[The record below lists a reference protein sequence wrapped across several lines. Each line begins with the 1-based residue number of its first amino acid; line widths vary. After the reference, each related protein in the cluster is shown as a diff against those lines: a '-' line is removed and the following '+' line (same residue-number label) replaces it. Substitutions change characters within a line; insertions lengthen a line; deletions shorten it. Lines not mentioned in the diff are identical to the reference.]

1 LSPRRTT
8 LLAVVLVGAGW
19 ALTLWVSPWSDERVN
34 DLFVY
39 RSYAQPV
46 LAGALPYRDIL
57 SEYPPLASPAIVLPG
72 LVGTGAE
79 TFRLVFAG
87 WTLLLAVVVGLLCG
101 ALAARTGG
109 DRRRAVFA
117 VALMPLLC
125 GALVR
130 THFDLA
136 PVALT
141 LAALLLLCMGRSRA
155 GMAVLGLGA
164 MTKFFPL
171 LIAPV
176 ALAWLV
182 GRGRRREAW
191 QGAAAL
197 LAVLVVLGGAA
208 VAASPQGALDA
219 VRYHLDRPVQ
229 IESTPALALLAL
241 DEAGLGDA
249 VSVASHRSDGL
260 AHWGDGLVTGVFAAG
275 LVGVIALLTLFAA
288 RRPDPRGLVLASLAA
303 VTAFAVLGKV
313 LSPQFVIWIVPL
325 GALAFAWRMHALAAA
340 VAAAAVLTQLE
351 FPSRYFDLVAREPLP
366 LALVALRNAALLV
379 VVALAVGA
387 LTPTTARAGAAARS
401 RSHGH
406 RRPPRPAPR
415 SATDPRSRSQS
426 ALG

>member
-8 LLAVVLVGAGW
+8 LLALVLLGAGW

-39 RSYAQPV
+39 RSYAEPV
-46 LAGALPYRDIL
+46 LAGALPYREIP

-87 WTLLLAVVVGLLCG
+87 WTFLLAVVVMLLSG
-101 ALAARTGG
+101 ALATRTGG
-109 DRRRAVFA
+109 DRGRALLA
-117 VALMPLLC
+117 VALVPLLC

-141 LAALLLLCMGRSRA
+141 LAALLLLCTGRPRA

-171 LIAPV
+171 LIAPL

-191 QGAAAL
+191 QGAATL
-197 LAVLVVLGGAA
+197 LAVLVVLGAA
-208 VAASPQGALDA
+208 AIAASPQGALDA

-229 IESTPALALLAL
+229 IESTPALSLLAL
-241 DEAGLGDA
+241 DKAGLGEA
-249 VSVASHRSDGL
+249 VNVASHGSDGL
-260 AHWGDGLVTGVFAAG
+260 VHRADGLAIGVFAAG
-275 LVGVIALLTLFAA
+275 LIGVIALLALFAA
-288 RRPDPRGLVLASLAA
+288 RRPDPRDLVLASLAA

-325 GALAFAWRMHALAAA
+325 GALAFAWRMRTLAAA

-351 FPSRYFDLVAREPLP
+351 FPARYFDLVAREPLP
-366 LALVALRNAALLV
+366 LALVALRNAALLL
-379 VVALAVGA
+379 VVALAVRA
-387 LTPTTARAGAAARS
+387 LTTTTALSAAAARS
-401 RSHGH
+401 RSHGR

-415 SATDPRSRSQS
+415 SATDPPARSQS

>member
-8 LLAVVLVGAGW
+8 LLAVVLLGAGW
-19 ALTLWVSPWSDERVN
+19 ALTLWVGPWSDERVN

-39 RSYAQPV
+39 RSYAEPV

-57 SEYPPLASPAIVLPG
+57 SEYPPLASPTIVLPG

-87 WTLLLAVVVGLLCG
+87 WTLLLAVMVVLLCG
-101 ALAARTGG
+101 AVATRTGG
-109 DRRRAVFA
+109 DRRRALLA
-117 VALMPLLC
+117 VALVPLLC

-136 PVALT
+136 PMALT
-141 LAALLLLCMGRSRA
+141 LAALLLLCTGRPRA

-260 AHWGDGLVTGVFAAG
+260 AHRADGLVSGVFAAG
-275 LVGVIALLTLFAA
+275 LVGVIALLALFAA
-288 RRPDPRGLVLASLAA
+288 RRPDPRGLVLASLGA

-366 LALVALRNAALLV
+366 LALVAVRNGALLV
-379 VVALAVGA
+379 AVALVVGA
-387 LTPTTARAGAAARS
+387 LTPTTARAAAAARS